1 MERSQELFD
10 EAAVSPLGEEN
21 DREEDVEKSG
31 DEEIEKVAKQR
42 EDEIGS
48 SMDSEMRRATFQE
61 EGEIVLGVGTGD
73 AQFL

>member
-1 MERSQELFD
+1 LPAERSQELVD

-31 DEEIEKVAKQR
+31 DEESGGGRR

-48 SMDSEMRRATFQE
+48 SMNAEMRRGSFQD
-61 EGEIVLGVGTGD
+61 EGGVGWVEELGTHR
-73 AQFL
+73 F